1 MNLSSNHKLTKNM
14 KSFLYALSAIFAIT
28 IVGCS
33 NSDSSST
40 SGNCSSS
47 YSQPAAPSVQY
58 SLVTVGNPGNSA
70 DITGFGAVNYAYQ
83 IGKYDVTIAQY
94 TAFLNAVAKTDTNG
108 LYDSNMTTDLN
119 IAGISRSG
127 TSGSYIYSVMN
138 NGGDSSNKPI
148 AYVSWFDAARF
159 ANWMAN
165 GQPAGL
171 QSANTTEDG
180 AYNLTNAANGIAVSK
195 NTCNPNTGAAVAYW
209 IPTENEWYKAAFY
222 SPTYN
227 NTGSPGYYTYA
238 TQSNTAPNNVVGST
252 PNQANVFYIN
262 YMSVT
267 QDPTYLA
274 TQNYLTDVGA
284 FSGTYS
290 YYGTFDQTGDLNNW
304 NDLDG
309 TPSLN
314 RGARGSFWFA
324 GSQAATNTIYA
335 VTTATSASYSVGFR
349 LAARAK

>member
-1 MNLSSNHKLTKNM
+1 MNLSSHHKSPKNM
-14 KSFLYALSAIFAIT
+14 KSFLYASSAIFAVT

-138 NGGDSSNKPI
+138 NGEIIHIIQAPI
-148 AYVSWFDAARF
+148 
-159 ANWMAN
+159 NQN
-165 GQPAGL
+165 G
-171 QSANTTEDG
+171 
-180 AYNLTNAANGIAVSK
+180 
-195 NTCNPNTGAAVAYW
+195 
-209 IPTENEWYKAAFY
+209 
-222 SPTYN
+222 
-227 NTGSPGYYTYA
+227 
-238 TQSNTAPNNVVGST
+238 
-252 PNQANVFYIN
+252 
-262 YMSVT
+262 
-267 QDPTYLA
+267 
-274 TQNYLTDVGA
+274 
-284 FSGTYS
+284 
-290 YYGTFDQTGDLNNW
+290 
-304 NDLDG
+304 
-309 TPSLN
+309 
-314 RGARGSFWFA
+314 
-324 GSQAATNTIYA
+324 
-335 VTTATSASYSVGFR
+335 
-349 LAARAK
+349 